1 MMSGMKNILRTG
13 FLVAALAF
21 TTIADAVLYKGVDA
35 QGNVVYS
42 DKPFD
47 AAEKF
52 IPPPI
57 SVMDAAKVKPDEA
70 KAVEEKPAEF
80 KYINFDIA
88 SPKNNQTFQNVF
100 DVMVSLKIRPELNI
114 AENHRIWMLVNGKP
128 VIKNIQNTSF
138 KIKGLERGANE
149 LQAQIRDENG
159 KIIVRTR
166 TMVIFVHQAS
176 VYR

>member
-1 MMSGMKNILRTG
+1 MMSDMKNILCTG
-13 FLVAALAF
+13 FLMVALAF
-21 TTIADAVLYKGVDA
+21 VNTAGAVLYKGVDA

-52 IPPPI
+52 TPPPI
-57 SVMDAAKVKPDEA
+57 SVMDAAKAKVEET

-100 DVMVSLKIRPELNI
+100 DVMVSLKIRPELNA

-128 VIKNIQNTSF
+128 VIKNIQSSSF
-138 KIKGLERGANE
+138 KIEGLERGANK

-159 KIIVRTR
+159 KVVVRTR
-166 TMVIFVHQAS
+166 TTVIFVHQAS
-176 VYR
+176 VY